1 MKTSNFHK
9 NSMKYKIYFYVFFLY
24 FNSTLL
30 VKKTDFLIDKY
41 SFLINLFFNF
51 FYYLNSS
58 S

>member
-1 MKTSNFHK
+1 M
-9 NSMKYKIYFYVFFLY
+9 FFLC
-24 FNSTLL
+24 FNSILL

-41 SFLINLFFNF
+41 SFVINLFLNF